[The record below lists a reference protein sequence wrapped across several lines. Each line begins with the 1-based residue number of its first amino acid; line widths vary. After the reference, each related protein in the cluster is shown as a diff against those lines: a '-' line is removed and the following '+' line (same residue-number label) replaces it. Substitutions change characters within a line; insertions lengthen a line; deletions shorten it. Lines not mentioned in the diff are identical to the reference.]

1 MRSLTVLTMLSIT
14 FALAATS
21 QAQTLPID
29 REHKTIAI
37 SATDEAS
44 AIADL
49 AAVTVGF
56 DLYESTSDTA
66 YAEAGNLS
74 KAIVDALH
82 AAGID
87 DKSIESRDQHLY
99 RNTQFND
106 KETPEQRAQK
116 QFHFEQSW
124 EVSTTPQNAAT
135 VIRLAT
141 AAGANQTGH
150 IDWRLTGRK
159 ALQAQAAAD
168 ALIKA
173 RAQAEQMAEGLHVK
187 LGALIYA
194 SNEVPETR
202 LYFHSAAGGFGSG
215 SGGGVGGGIAAIVAL
230 PPLEIRPQTIREE
243 ATVYAVFSIE

>member
-1 MRSLTVLTMLSIT
+1 LSCS
-14 FALAATS
+14 LAAST
-21 QAQTLPID
+21 QAQTLQID

-44 AIADL
+44 ATADL

-66 YAEAGNLS
+66 YAEAGKLS

-82 AAGID
+82 AAGVD
-87 DKSIESRDQHLY
+87 DKSIESRDQRLF
-99 RNTQFND
+99 RNTQFNE
-106 KETPEQRAQK
+106 KETAEQRANK

-124 EVSTTPQNAAT
+124 EVSTSPQNAAA
-135 VIRLAT
+135 VIRAAT

-150 IDWRLTGRK
+150 IDWRLTERK
-159 ALQAQAAAD
+159 ALQAQAAAN

-173 RAQAEQMAEGLHVK
+173 RAQAAVMAEGLHVK

-202 LYFHSAAGGFGSG
+202 LYFHASAAGFGSG
-215 SGGGVGGGIAAIVAL
+215 SGGGFADSMAVAL
-230 PPLEIRPQTIREE
+230 PPLEIRPQTVREE

>member
-1 MRSLTVLTMLSIT
+1 MRLLT
-14 FALAATS
+14 FAAST
-21 QAQTLPID
+21 QAQTLQID
-29 REHKTIAI
+29 REHKTVAI

-44 AIADL
+44 AVADL
-49 AAVTVGF
+49 AAITVGF
-56 DLYESTSDTA
+56 DLYESTSQAA
-66 YAEAGNLS
+66 YAEAGKLS
-74 KAIVDALH
+74 KTIVDALH
-82 AAGID
+82 AAGVD
-87 DKSIESRDQHLY
+87 DKSIESLDQRLY
-99 RNTQFND
+99 RNTQFNE

-124 EVSTTPQNAAT
+124 EVSTTPQNAAA

-150 IDWRLTGRK
+150 IDWRLTDRK
-159 ALQAQAAAD
+159 ALQAQAAAN
-168 ALIKA
+168 ALVKA
-173 RAQAEQMAEGLHVK
+173 RAQAERMADGLHVK

-202 LYFHSAAGGFGSG
+202 LYFHTGGPGYGYG
-215 SGGGVGGGIAAIVAL
+215 SGGGIGGGMAARVAL

>member
-1 MRSLTVLTMLSIT
+1 MRRTTAAALLLI
-14 FALAATS
+14 ALAVTAS
-21 QAQTLPID
+21 GRAQTLQID

-56 DLYESTSDTA
+56 DLYESSSDKA
-66 YAEAGNLS
+66 YAEAGKLS
-74 KAIVDALH
+74 KAIVEALH
-82 AAGID
+82 AAGVD
-87 DKSIESRDQHLY
+87 DKSIESRDQQLF

-106 KETPEQRAQK
+106 EETPEQRANR

-124 EVSTTPQNAAT
+124 EVSTSPQNAAT
-135 VIRLAT
+135 VIRAAT

-150 IDWRLTGRK
+150 IDWRLTERK
-159 ALQAQAAAD
+159 ALQAQAAAN

-173 RAQAEQMAEGLHVK
+173 RAQAAEMAEGLHVK
-187 LGALIYA
+187 LGALMYA

-202 LYFHSAAGGFGSG
+202 LYFHSSGPGFGSG
-215 SGGGVGGGIAAIVAL
+215 AGGGIAASMVVAS
-230 PPLEIRPQTIREE
+230 PPLEIRPQTVREE